1 MSSQVSALPG
11 VDPLAAEVV
20 AALTL
25 ADATVA
31 TCESLTAGLV
41 ASTLASVPGASA
53 VLLGGMVTYDTRIKA
68 HFLETSV
75 EHLEE
80 QGVVSMATA
89 RAMAAAA
96 RAHTGAGFGLGLTG
110 VAGPAR
116 QEGHPAGTVFI
127 ALATEEGVRGGGF
140 NFNGS
145 RNEIRSAATQ
155 QALTLLRD
163 ALPQTR

>member
-1 MSSQVSALPG
+1 MSNQVPALPG

-20 AALTL
+20 AALSL

-53 VLLGGMVTYDTRIKA
+53 VLLGGMITYDTRIKA
-68 HFLETSV
+68 HFLGTSV
-75 EHLEE
+75 EHVEA

-89 RAMAAAA
+89 TEMAAAA
-96 RAHTGAGFGLGLTG
+96 RAHTGADFGLGLTG

-127 ALATEEGVRGGGF
+127 ALSTQGGVRGGGF
-140 NFNGS
+140 SFTGS
-145 RNEIRSAATQ
+145 RNEIRAAAAK
-155 QALTLLRD
+155 QALALLRE
-163 ALPQTR
+163 ALPQTP

>member
-1 MSSQVSALPG
+1 MTDQFPALPG
-11 VDPLAAEVV
+11 VDPLATEVIT
-20 AALTL
+20 ALTQ

-53 VLLGGMVTYDTRIKA
+53 VLLGGMITYDTRIKA

-89 RAMAAAA
+89 TAMAAAA
-96 RAHTGAGFGLGLTG
+96 RAHTGADFGLGLTG

-116 QEGHPAGTVFI
+116 QEELPAGTVFI
-127 ALATEEGVRGGGF
+127 ALSTHEGVRGGGF

-155 QALTLLRD
+155 QAMLLLREV
-163 ALPQTR
+163 LPQTR